1 MYSLEQLRIFVAAAE
16 QGSFSAAARRLG
28 KAQSAVSQSIAN
40 LEIDWGVELFD
51 RRTRKPELTPKG
63 VSLLAHAKVVL
74 NQARSLEI
82 AAAALEQE
90 QETTLE
96 LAVDEALMVPAIEP
110 VLAEFAER
118 FPATSLALNAV
129 ASSDVLS
136 LVAEGRA
143 QMGLM
148 FSSLTFHD
156 EIDSTYLGDLP
167 FVVVASPQHPLARL
181 SEVKLADLCIYRQLM
196 VKGFDGRGLDQV
208 PPISAQLW
216 WANNLFLLRELA
228 RQGLG
233 WSYVPLHLITQELA
247 AGTLVTLPVVFDHQ
261 PWRAPVDRVLP
272 RGARPGPAL
281 TWLKEAVSGCFHQE
295 TSRS

>member
-28 KAQSAVSQSIAN
+28 KAQSAVSQAIAN

-51 RRTRKPELTPKG
+51 RRSRKPALTPKG
-63 VSLLAHAKVVL
+63 ASLLAHAKVVL
-74 NQARSLEI
+74 NQARGLEV
-82 AAAALEQE
+82 AAAAMEQD
-90 QETTLE
+90 QEPTLT
-96 LAVDEALMVPAIEP
+96 LALDEALMVPAIEP
-110 VLAEFAER
+110 VLAAFAER
-118 FPATSLALNAV
+118 FPATSLALHAV
-129 ASSDVLS
+129 ASPDVLA

-148 FSSLTFHD
+148 FTALTFH
-156 EIDSTYLGDLP
+156 EAIDSTYLGDLP
-167 FVVVASPQHPLARL
+167 FVVVASPHHPLARL
-181 SEVKLADLCIYRQLM
+181 DSVTLADLCLYRQLM
-196 VKGFDGRGLDQV
+196 VKGFDGRGLEQV

-216 WANNLFLLRELA
+216 WGNNLFLLKELA

-233 WSYVPLHLITQELA
+233 WSYVPQHLITQEVA

-281 TWLKEAVSGCFHQE
+281 SWLKEAVSGCY
-295 TSRS
+295 R